1 MGQLG
6 PVFSRVAHQALKFA
20 RPAAPFRSV
29 SLGAP
34 AFVGR
39 LPMTLDAPIESA
51 PAVDPIVRPGPLAWI
66 WYAIGGRLPE
76 RNRSWVL
83 FDVTCRTWLLRHF
96 ARLLLII

>member
-66 WYAIGGRLPE
+66 WYAIGGRGPGSNSSSGPFLI
-76 RNRSWVL
+76 
-83 FDVTCRTWLLRHF
+83 TCPTLALRALSPLLS
-96 ARLLLII
+96 